1 LRKRCILITGG
12 ARSGK
17 SRFAQEL
24 ARGLKEPVLF
34 VATAEGGDQEM
45 RQRIAK
51 HRAERPANWDT
62 LEATQSIGDRIIKQ
76 EWGAGVIIVDCITL
90 LVSNIM
96 GQHCDQNGNLT
107 DVPLI
112 EEKITSEITS
122 LIEYIKRT
130 DSVFIIVTNEV
141 GLGLVP
147 LSEMSRLY
155 RDLLGKANQQLA
167 ELADEVYFMIAGLP
181 MQIKPV
187 PR

>member
-1 LRKRCILITGG
+1 MRKRCILITGG

-51 HRAERPANWDT
+51 HRAERPADWDT
-62 LEATQSIGDRIIKQ
+62 LEATQSIGDRIFEQ
-76 EWGAGVIIVDCITL
+76 GSGADIVIVDCITL

-96 GQHCDQNGNLT
+96 GQHCDQHGNLT

-122 LIEYIKRT
+122 LIECIRRT
-130 DSVFIIVTNEV
+130 DAIFIIVTNEV

-167 ELADEVYFMIAGLP
+167 DVADEVYFMVAGLP

-187 PR
+187 PH